1 MKNTLLI
8 LAATLAIHA
17 TALAQAPSKVPS
29 IISYQGNVTTA
40 AGVPIGA
47 AAPENRVL
55 TFRFWNHPTDTAA
68 ENRLYSESQ
77 TVTLLN
83 GDFSVLIGNGTPV
96 TNEENLLTM
105 AGVFSSNEVFLGIT
119 VDDGDSAT
127 ADPEMSPRQ
136 QIATTA
142 FAFRA
147 TVAEGVDAG
156 AITTDMLA
164 SNAVTTNQLADS
176 AITSAKLAPNAVTTD
191 QLADGAITTNQLADS
206 AITTAKLAS
215 NAVTTDQL
223 ADGAITTNQLADG
236 AITTNKIVDGTIQLE
251 DLIAAVKNS
260 LCPVGT
266 VLTYTGDTAPEGWLM
281 CHGAAISRADYSAL
295 YAVIGNRFGYGN
307 GDTTF
312 HIPDFRGKFLR
323 GHDAGAG
330 YDPDRNS
337 RGSLRT
343 GGATGDSVGSF
354 QSDALRSHTHTESTM
369 VNNGFATDSLGN
381 LAYANVVGPAE
392 SGATGGS
399 ETRPVNISVNYI
411 IKY

>member
-17 TALAQAPSKVPS
+17 TALAQEPSKVPS
-29 IISYQGNVTTA
+29 LISYQGNITSA

-105 AGVFSSNEVFLGIT
+105 AGVFSSKEVFLGIT
-119 VDDGDSAT
+119 VDDGDSGT

-206 AITTAKLAS
+206 AITSAKLAS
-215 NAVTTDQL
+215 NAV
-223 ADGAITTNQLADG
+223 TTNQLADG

-330 YDPDRNS
+330 YDPDRYS
-337 RGSLRT
+337 RTNLYP
-343 GGATGDSVGSF
+343 GGATGDSVGSYQDDEF
-354 QSDALRSHTHTESTM
+354 RSHSHVETTIVSSDYGSDPGGWHWPNYTQTEST
-369 VNNGFATDSLGN
+369 S
-381 LAYANVVGPAE
+381 
-392 SGATGGS
+392 ATGGS
-399 ETRPVNISVNYI
+399 ETRPKNISVNYI

>member
-1 MKNTLLI
+1 MKRTFLY

-29 IISYQGNVTTA
+29 IISYQGNITTA

-105 AGVFSSNEVFLGIT
+105 AGVFSSKEVFLGIT
-119 VDDGDSAT
+119 VDDGDAAT

-176 AITSAKLAPNAVTTD
+176 AITSAKLA
-191 QLADGAITTNQLADS
+191 
-206 AITTAKLAS
+206 S
-215 NAVTTDQL
+215 NAV
-223 ADGAITTNQLADG
+223 TTNQLADG

-295 YAVIGNRFGYGN
+295 YAVIGDRFGYGN
-307 GDTTF
+307 GATTF
-312 HIPDFRGKFLR
+312 HIPDFRGMFLR
-323 GHDAGAG
+323 GRDAGAG
-330 YDPDRNS
+330 LDPDRET
-337 RGSLRT
+337 RIALKT
-343 GGATGDSVGSF
+343 GGAIGDQVGSF
-354 QSDALRSHTHTESTM
+354 QYYQLQSHNHGGIPVYSGVRFGPIIYSPATATIGTTM
-369 VNNGFATDSLGN
+369 NATD
-381 LAYANVVGPAE
+381 V
-392 SGATGGS
+392 TGGS
-399 ETRPVNISVNYI
+399 ETRPVNIYVNYI

>member
-17 TALAQAPSKVPS
+17 TALAQEPSKVPS
-29 IISYQGNVTTA
+29 LISYQGNITSA

-191 QLADGAITTNQLADS
+191 QLADGAITTNQLAD
-206 AITTAKLAS
+206 
-215 NAVTTDQL
+215 
-223 ADGAITTNQLADG
+223 G

-323 GHDAGAG
+323 GRDAGAG

-337 RGSLRT
+337 RGALRT

-354 QSDALRSHTHTESTM
+354 QPDALRSHTHTESTM

-381 LAYANVVGPAE
+381 IFYPNVVGPAV

>member
-8 LAATLAIHA
+8 LAATLSIHA

-55 TFRFWNHPTDTAA
+55 TFRFWNHPTDSAA

-105 AGVFSSNEVFLGIT
+105 AGVFSSKEVFLGIT
-119 VDDGDSAT
+119 VDDGDSGT
-127 ADPEMSPRQ
+127 EDPEMSPRQ

-164 SNAVTTNQLADS
+164 SNAVTTD
-176 AITSAKLAPNAVTTD
+176 
-191 QLADGAITTNQLADS
+191 
-206 AITTAKLAS
+206 
-215 NAVTTDQL
+215 
-223 ADGAITTNQLADG
+223 QLADG

-281 CHGAAISRADYSAL
+281 CHGAAISREDYSAL
-295 YAVIGNRFGYGN
+295 YAVIGDRFGYGN
-307 GDTTF
+307 GATTF
-312 HIPDFRGKFLR
+312 NIPDFRGKFLR

-330 YDPDRNS
+330 YDPDRYS
-337 RGSLRT
+337 RTNLYP

-354 QSDALRSHTHTESTM
+354 QSDEFRSHTHSEYTIIHTGVGMEIGGYNWPNTVTSTTT
-369 VNNGFATDSLGN
+369 G
-381 LAYANVVGPAE
+381 AN
-392 SGATGGS
+392 GGS
-399 ETRPVNISVNYI
+399 ETRPKNISVNYI

>member
-17 TALAQAPSKVPS
+17 TALAQEPSKVPS
-29 IISYQGNVTTA
+29 LISYQGNITSA

-105 AGVFSSNEVFLGIT
+105 AGVFSSKEVFLGIT
-119 VDDGDSAT
+119 VDDGDSGT

-176 AITSAKLAPNAVTTD
+176 AITSAKLAP
-191 QLADGAITTNQLADS
+191 
-206 AITTAKLAS
+206 

-330 YDPDRNS
+330 YDPDRYS
-337 RGSLRT
+337 RTNLYP
-343 GGATGDSVGSF
+343 GGATGDSVGSYQDDEF
-354 QSDALRSHTHTESTM
+354 RSHSHVETTIVSSDYGSDPGGWHWPNYTQTEST
-369 VNNGFATDSLGN
+369 S
-381 LAYANVVGPAE
+381 
-392 SGATGGS
+392 ATGGS
-399 ETRPVNISVNYI
+399 ETRPKNISVNYI

>member
-29 IISYQGNVTTA
+29 LISYQGNVTSA

-105 AGVFSSNEVFLGIT
+105 AGVFSSKEVFLGIT
-119 VDDGDSAT
+119 VDDGDAAT

-206 AITTAKLAS
+206 AITSAKLAS

-323 GHDAGAG
+323 GLDAGAG
-330 YDPDRNS
+330 YDTEAWART
-337 RGSLRT
+337 SLYP
-343 GGATGDSVGSF
+343 GGATGAYVGSYQADEF
-354 QSDALRSHTHTESTM
+354 KSHTHTESTI
-369 VNNGFATDSLGN
+369 
-381 LAYANVVGPAE
+381 E
-392 SGATGGS
+392 ATGTGMDPGYWFWPNS
-399 ETRPVNISVNYI
+399 LTSTTTGAAGGGETRPKNISVNYI

>member
-17 TALAQAPSKVPS
+17 TALAQEPSKVPS
-29 IISYQGNVTTA
+29 LISYQGNITSA

-105 AGVFSSNEVFLGIT
+105 AGVFSSKEVFLGIT
-119 VDDGDSAT
+119 VDDADAAT

-176 AITSAKLAPNAVTTD
+176 AITSAKLA
-191 QLADGAITTNQLADS
+191 
-206 AITTAKLAS
+206 S
-215 NAVTTDQL
+215 NAVTT
-223 ADGAITTNQLADG
+223 GQLADG

-295 YAVIGNRFGYGN
+295 YAVIGDRFGH
-307 GDTTF
+307 GDQATTF
-312 HIPDFRGKFLR
+312 NIPDFRGMFLR
-323 GHDAGAG
+323 GRDAGAG
-330 YDPDRNS
+330 VDPDRET
-337 RGSLRT
+337 RIALKT
-343 GGATGDSVGSF
+343 GGAIGDQVGSF
-354 QSDALRSHTHTESTM
+354 QFDEFQLHNHSGIPGYSGVWSGNILYNLDTATTGTM
-369 VNNGFATDSLGN
+369 SVNTD
-381 LAYANVVGPAE
+381 Y
-392 SGATGGS
+392 TGGS
-399 ETRPVNISVNYI
+399 ETRPMNIYVNYI

>member
-17 TALAQAPSKVPS
+17 TALAQEPSKVPS
-29 IISYQGNVTTA
+29 LISYQGNVTSA

-105 AGVFSSNEVFLGIT
+105 AGVFSSKEVFLGIT
-119 VDDGDSAT
+119 VDDGDSGT

-176 AITSAKLAPNAVTTD
+176 AITS
-191 QLADGAITTNQLADS
+191 
-206 AITTAKLAS
+206 AKLAS

-323 GHDAGAG
+323 GRDAGAG

-381 LAYANVVGPAE
+381 IAYPNVVGSTV
-392 SGATGGS
+392 SGAAGGN
-399 ETRPVNISVNYI
+399 ETRPVNIYVNYI

>member
-17 TALAQAPSKVPS
+17 TALAQEPSKVPS
-29 IISYQGNVTTA
+29 LISYQGNITSA

-105 AGVFSSNEVFLGIT
+105 AGVFSSKEVFLGIT
-119 VDDGDSAT
+119 VDDGDSGT

-191 QLADGAITTNQLADS
+191 
-206 AITTAKLAS
+206 
-215 NAVTTDQL
+215 
-223 ADGAITTNQLADG
+223 QLADG

-330 YDPDRNS
+330 YDPDRYS
-337 RGSLRT
+337 RTNLYP
-343 GGATGDSVGSF
+343 GGATGDSVGSYQDDEF
-354 QSDALRSHTHTESTM
+354 RSHSHVETTIVSSDYGSDPGGWHWPNYTQTEST
-369 VNNGFATDSLGN
+369 S
-381 LAYANVVGPAE
+381 
-392 SGATGGS
+392 ATGGS
-399 ETRPVNISVNYI
+399 ETRPKNISVNYI

>member
-8 LAATLAIHA
+8 LAATLSIYA

-164 SNAVTTNQLADS
+164 SNAVTTNQLAD
-176 AITSAKLAPNAVTTD
+176 
-191 QLADGAITTNQLADS
+191 
-206 AITTAKLAS
+206 
-215 NAVTTDQL
+215 
-223 ADGAITTNQLADG
+223 GAITTNQLADG

-251 DLIAAVKNS
+251 DLIAVVKNS

-281 CHGAAISRADYSAL
+281 CDGETVSRADYSAL
-295 YAVIGNRFGYGN
+295 YAVIGDRFGYGN
-307 GDTTF
+307 GATTF
-312 HIPDFRGKFLR
+312 HVPDFRGKFLR
-323 GHDAGAG
+323 GRDAGTG
-330 YDPDRNS
+330 YDPDRLN
-337 RGSLRT
+337 RT
-343 GGATGDSVGSF
+343 NLYPGGATGDLVGSL
-354 QSDALRSHTHTESTM
+354 QYDELRSHTHTEYVLANDGLNG
-369 VNNGFATDSLGN
+369 VNYG
-381 LAYANVVGPAE
+381 GPYMIPNQWFQHN

-399 ETRPVNISVNYI
+399 ETRPVNIYVNYI

>member
-8 LAATLAIHA
+8 LAATLSIYA
-17 TALAQAPSKVPS
+17 TALAQEPSKVPS
-29 IISYQGNVTTA
+29 LISYQGNITSA

-105 AGVFSSNEVFLGIT
+105 AGVFSSKEVFLGIT
-119 VDDGDSAT
+119 VDDGDAAT

-176 AITSAKLAPNAVTTD
+176 AITS
-191 QLADGAITTNQLADS
+191 
-206 AITTAKLAS
+206 AKLAS

-323 GHDAGAG
+323 GRDAGAG

-381 LAYANVVGPAE
+381 LAYPNVVGTAV

>member
-1 MKNTLLI
+1 MKRTFLY

-105 AGVFSSNEVFLGIT
+105 AGVFSSKEVFLGIT
-119 VDDGDSAT
+119 VDDGDAAT

-176 AITSAKLAPNAVTTD
+176 AITSAKLA
-191 QLADGAITTNQLADS
+191 
-206 AITTAKLAS
+206 S
-215 NAVTTDQL
+215 NAVTTD
-223 ADGAITTNQLADG
+223 QLADG

-295 YAVIGNRFGYGN
+295 YAVIGNRFGYG
-307 GDTTF
+307 DQATTF
-312 HIPDFRGKFLR
+312 NIPDFRGMFLR
-323 GHDAGAG
+323 GRDAGAG
-330 YDPDRNS
+330 VDPDRETRS
-337 RGSLRT
+337 AMKT
-343 GGATGDSVGSF
+343 GGAIGDQVGSF
-354 QSDALRSHTHTESTM
+354 QYYQLHSHTHGGIPVYSG
-369 VNNGFATDSLGN
+369 VYSGYIIYNPAT
-381 LAYANVVGPAE
+381 ATVGTFMDATH
-392 SGATGGS
+392 ATGGS
-399 ETRPVNISVNYI
+399 ETRPTNIYVNYI

>member
-1 MKNTLLI
+1 MKRTFLY

-29 IISYQGNVTTA
+29 IISYHGNVTTA

-96 TNEENLLTM
+96 TDEENLLTM
-105 AGVFSSNEVFLGIT
+105 AGVFSSKEVFLGIT
-119 VDDGDSAT
+119 VDDGDAAT

-176 AITSAKLAPNAVTTD
+176 AITSAKLAP
-191 QLADGAITTNQLADS
+191 
-206 AITTAKLAS
+206 

-330 YDPDRNS
+330 YDPDRYS
-337 RGSLRT
+337 RGNHYP
-343 GGATGDSVGSF
+343 GGATGDSVGSYQADEF
-354 QSDALRSHTHTESTM
+354 KSHSHVETTM
-369 VNNGFATDSLGN
+369 VNNGYGSDTGGW
-381 LAYANVVGPAE
+381 YWANHTTTT
-392 SGATGGS
+392 STSFTGGS
-399 ETRPVNISVNYI
+399 ETRPNNISVNYI

>member
-17 TALAQAPSKVPS
+17 TALAQEPSKVPS
-29 IISYQGNVTTA
+29 LISYQGNITSA

-105 AGVFSSNEVFLGIT
+105 AGVFSSKEVFLGIT
-119 VDDGDSAT
+119 VDDGDSGT

-206 AITTAKLAS
+206 AITSAKLAS
-215 NAVTTDQL
+215 NAVTTD
-223 ADGAITTNQLADG
+223 QLADG

-330 YDPDRNS
+330 YDPDRYS
-337 RGSLRT
+337 RTNLYP
-343 GGATGDSVGSF
+343 GGATGDSVGSYQDDEF
-354 QSDALRSHTHTESTM
+354 RSHSHVETTIVSSDYGSDPGGWHWPNYTQTEST
-369 VNNGFATDSLGN
+369 S
-381 LAYANVVGPAE
+381 
-392 SGATGGS
+392 ATGGS
-399 ETRPVNISVNYI
+399 ETRPKNISVNYI

>member
-8 LAATLAIHA
+8 LAATLSIYA

-55 TFRFWNHPTDTAA
+55 TFRFWNHPTDSAA

-105 AGVFSSNEVFLGIT
+105 AGVFSSKEVFLGIT
-119 VDDGDSAT
+119 VDDGDSGT
-127 ADPEMSPRQ
+127 EDPEMSPRQ

-191 QLADGAITTNQLADS
+191 QLADGAITTNQLAD
-206 AITTAKLAS
+206 
-215 NAVTTDQL
+215 
-223 ADGAITTNQLADG
+223 G

-281 CHGAAISRADYSAL
+281 CHGEPVSRADYSAL
-295 YAVIGNRFGYGN
+295 YAVIGDRFGH
-307 GDTTF
+307 GDGATTF
-312 HIPDFRGKFLR
+312 RIPDFRGKFLR
-323 GHDAGAG
+323 GRDGEAGFDTDRYTRTNL
-330 YDPDRNS
+330 YD
-337 RGSLRT
+337 
-343 GGATGDSVGSF
+343 GGATGDAVGSL
-354 QSDALRSHTHTESTM
+354 QYDELKSHTHTEYTIVHTGAGMDIGGYYWPNSITST
-369 VNNGFATDSLGN
+369 TTGN
-381 LAYANVVGPAE
+381 
-392 SGATGGS
+392 TGGS
-399 ETRPVNISVNYI
+399 ETRPKNISVNYI

>member
-17 TALAQAPSKVPS
+17 TALAQEPSKVPS
-29 IISYQGNVTTA
+29 LISYQGNITSA

-105 AGVFSSNEVFLGIT
+105 AGVFSSKEVFLGIT
-119 VDDGDSAT
+119 VDDGDSGT

-206 AITTAKLAS
+206 AITSAKLAS

-330 YDPDRNS
+330 YDPDRYS
-337 RGSLRT
+337 RTNLYP
-343 GGATGDSVGSF
+343 GGATGDSVGSYQDDEF
-354 QSDALRSHTHTESTM
+354 RSHSHVETTIVSSDYGSDPGGWHWPNYTQTEST
-369 VNNGFATDSLGN
+369 S
-381 LAYANVVGPAE
+381 
-392 SGATGGS
+392 ATGGS
-399 ETRPVNISVNYI
+399 ETRPKNISVNYI